1 VTCAYT
7 AKQGDNTVLRVILE
21 PWEYE
26 HATLVGAR
34 RYTANWGK
42 ANAPWYRAERM
53 EDDRTAQVAA
63 AICEL
68 AVARA
73 TNRYWSGHVWP
84 ASEHKARRD
93 TPDVGTNIEVRRVRT
108 SKSAAVRKHQ
118 VGKGLVLFVAYAVPP
133 EFREVEILGSIG
145 MDRAWEL
152 GEPSS
157 YDSEGTRLI
166 SPSHLTPLDGD
177 NIWAMTKAT
186 LSTSSNVY
194 TPSQ

>member
-1 VTCAYT
+1 MIV
-7 AKQGDNTVLRVILE
+7 NLE
-21 PWEYE
+21 AWEYE
-26 HATLVGAR
+26 WASHVGAR

-42 ANAPWYRAERM
+42 QNAPWYDGNRM

-63 AICEL
+63 AVCEL
-68 AVARA
+68 AVAKV

-84 ASEHKARRD
+84 PVEHKARRD
-93 TPDVGTNIEVRRVRT
+93 TPDVGHNIEVRRVRT
-108 SKSAAVRKHQ
+108 SKRAAVRKHQ
-118 VGKGLVLFVAYAVPP
+118 VGKGLVLIVAYAVPP
-133 EFREVEILGSIG
+133 ELREVEILGSIG